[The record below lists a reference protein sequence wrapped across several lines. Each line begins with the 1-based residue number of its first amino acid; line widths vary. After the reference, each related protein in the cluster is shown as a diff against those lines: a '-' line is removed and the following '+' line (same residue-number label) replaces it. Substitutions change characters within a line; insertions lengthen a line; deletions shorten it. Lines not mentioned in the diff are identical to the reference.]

1 MGIAVCMLVQIFLA
15 PLMQLF
21 GATVQIFNYAIE
33 YSRIT
38 AYGIPF
44 FLFSTGFNPLVRS
57 DGRATFLMMAIIAGA
72 VLNTVLDPIFI
83 LYFKWE
89 SLEPHGQLC

>member
-21 GATVQIFNYAIE
+21 GATDQIFDYAIE

-44 FLFSTGFNPLVRS
+44 FLFSTGFNPLV
-57 DGRATFLMMAIIAGA
+57 RATFLMMAIIAGA